1 MGKAYSKEVKEK
13 IINQY
18 LTGVA
23 ITEIAKEHHLARST
37 IYTWLKDYNKVKR
50 TKPINMHEVLLLRQ
64 KCEQLELMIE
74 ILQTTTCS
82 TDAPLK
88 DKYEAIKELSHKY
101 SINLLCKTLKVAKG
115 SYYNHIFR
123 NKNENT
129 EAAKRR
135 AELTPIIEQIFDDSQ
150 QVYGAGKIH
159 AILQNS
165 GYQVSPNTVASI
177 MHDNGWFSI
186 RGGSKK
192 QYLKLQERKQ
202 NILNQQ
208 FNVSKP
214 NEVWVGDVTQFR
226 YNNRKYYIC
235 VIIDLYARKVV
246 SYKISSRN
254 STQLTKGTFKDAY
267 ESRKP
272 TALLFHSDQGS
283 NYTSKSYISYLN
295 QLGVTQSF
303 SRSHAPYDNSVI
315 ESFFKSM
322 KAEKLYRTDFR
333 SEREFKE
340 AIKSYIHHYNSN
352 RPHSTLRYKTPDEY
366 EAIYFRQHTDFR
378 E

>member
-18 LTGVA
+18 LTGVT
-23 ITEIAKEHHLARST
+23 ITEISKEHHLARST

-135 AELTPIIEQIFDDSQ
+135 AELTPIIEQIFNDSQ

-165 GYQVSPNTVASI
+165 G
-177 MHDNGWFSI
+177 
-186 RGGSKK
+186 
-192 QYLKLQERKQ
+192 
-202 NILNQQ
+202 
-208 FNVSKP
+208 
-214 NEVWVGDVTQFR
+214 
-226 YNNRKYYIC
+226 
-235 VIIDLYARKVV
+235 
-246 SYKISSRN
+246 
-254 STQLTKGTFKDAY
+254 
-267 ESRKP
+267 
-272 TALLFHSDQGS
+272 
-283 NYTSKSYISYLN
+283 
-295 QLGVTQSF
+295 
-303 SRSHAPYDNSVI
+303 
-315 ESFFKSM
+315 
-322 KAEKLYRTDFR
+322 
-333 SEREFKE
+333 
-340 AIKSYIHHYNSN
+340 
-352 RPHSTLRYKTPDEY
+352 
-366 EAIYFRQHTDFR
+366 
-378 E
+378 